1 EQKILLGSMDKNNS
15 PESLNIY
22 DYLDAHN
29 IRTVGNGESEANYVT
44 NLEGTTLITPNLPQ
58 GQSKCIGS
66 KGFENISK
74 AYFIRYNS
82 MGYHQIVEFD
92 FDSRIENIIFENIT
106 DTGGINILD
115 WTTNTYFTDI
125 RLIHEDFLVLNN
137 SVNPIYFINTTS
149 FKENRGSVILREEDL
164 LLSKVPPTSFP
175 EVEYFNNTVKTTNNL
190 RGKLFQFKYNWEYE
204 DYKTSSWSPTSRR
217 AVPETEP
224 S

>member
-115 WTTNTYFTDI
+115 WTANTYFTDI
-125 RLIHEDFLVLNN
+125 RIVHDNFLILNN
-137 SVNPIYFINTTS
+137 GVNPIYCLDLELLKEQKGNKIINEDDFSLIKIPPHTPATS
-149 FKENRGSVILREEDL
+149 
-164 LLSKVPPTSFP
+164 
-175 EVEYFNNTVKTTNNL
+175 EYYNNKLITTNGL
-190 RGKLFQFKYNWEYE
+190 RGNL
-204 DYKTSSWSPTSRR
+204 
-217 AVPETEP
+217 
-224 S
+224 